1 MSKPVAEVIV
11 ETLVDAGVRHCYG
24 IVGDTLNRIA
34 REIDRRDIESARAV
48 LAGRGGD
55 VLKMIKEEFL

>member
-1 MSKPVAEVIV
+1 MSRPVAEVIV

-34 REIDRRDIESARAV
+34 REIDGATSSPHAPCLPGAAV
-48 LAGRGGD
+48 TC
-55 VLKMIKEEFL
+55 